1 MSGRF
6 AQQPSLSRRRFLGA
20 LGAVGIVSVASVA
33 CQQAPAPSA
42 TQPAASSSTGGTSA
56 APAAA
61 PTSASAASS
70 SAAPTVAPKAAA
82 AASSSGPVTVS
93 FTTQGAK
100 NELQMFDNIFDSLE
114 KRNPKIK
121 VDRKYDTTLSWPKVI
136 DELASGTASDVMR
149 TNDDDVYL
157 LTTAGTL
164 TTLDDYYKDL
174 NRDDYYPLAWTSR
187 CGPGGEISRA
197 FVGTTPLVMFYNVD
211 IFQKAG
217 VKPPTDWD
225 KDNWT
230 MDDFETAMSKVSK
243 KTGDRVDVYAWDAPS
258 YWWQV
263 GLWNDGVP
271 WYTSDQLKAEV
282 DTPAAV
288 ADMQKYQKW
297 TKNGWAVPPGVSD
310 TAQSTQL
317 FNSGLLAMR
326 FTDSSFDA
334 QIKKSVNWDV
344 APIFKG
350 SAQAGAFHNDRVFGI
365 PSFSKVKDSAWEVAK
380 WLLTQTDDG
389 KDGGQYYFA
398 QQRWGVPVLRKAAE
412 GPVFN
417 DPSRPPKHLP
427 VYFQGISHGWPIPE
441 DNTMGEAFQV
451 VWRTSGDMQN
461 GKVSPDQFLKGAE
474 ALLNKAIQQT
484 GWSKS
489 KDVRGYRLPGV
500 LKSSGAVPQKS

>member
-1 MSGRF
+1 MADYLGPR
-6 AQQPSLSRRRFLGA
+6 SLSRRRFLGA
-20 LGAVGIVSVASVA
+20 LGAIGVVSVVSVA
-33 CQQAPAPSA
+33 CQQAPAAPAAPAGAPTSA
-42 TQPAASSSTGGTSA
+42 TGSTTGSATGSAAATA

-61 PTSASAASS
+61 P
-70 SAAPTVAPKAAA
+70 
-82 AASSSGPVTVS
+82 ASSSGPVTVS
-93 FTTQGAK
+93 FTSQGNK
-100 NELQMFDNIFDSLE
+100 SELQMFDNIFDSLE

-121 VDRKYDTTLSWPKVI
+121 VNRKYDTTLSWPKVI

-164 TTLDDYYKDL
+164 TTLDDFYKDL
-174 NRDDYYPLAWTSR
+174 NRDDYYPIAWTTR
-187 CGPGGEISRA
+187 TGPGGEISRA
-197 FVGTTPLVMFYNVD
+197 LVGTTPIVMFYNTD

-217 VKPPTDWD
+217 VKAPTDWD

-230 MDDFETAMSKVSK
+230 MDDFESAMSKVSK
-243 KTGDRVDVYAWDAPS
+243 KTGDRVDVYAWDSPS

-271 WYTSDQLKAEV
+271 WYSEDQTKAEV
-282 DTPAAV
+282 DTPTAR
-288 ADMQKYQKW
+288 ADMEKYQKW

-326 FTDSSFDA
+326 FTDSSFES

-344 APIFKG
+344 GPVFKG
-350 SAQAGAFHNDRVFGI
+350 STHAGAFHNDRVFGM
-365 PSFSKVKDSAWEVAK
+365 PSFSKVKDSAWEVLK
-380 WLLTQTDDG
+380 WLLTMTDDG

-398 QQRWGVPVLRKAAE
+398 AQRWGVPVLRKAAE

-417 DPSRPPKHLP
+417 DTSRPPKHLP
-427 VYFQGISHGWPIPE
+427 IYFQGISNGWPIP

-461 GKVSPDQFLKGAE
+461 GKVSADQFLKDSE

-484 GWSKS
+484 GWSKA

-500 LKSSGAVPQKS
+500 LEKSGAEPAKKQ